1 MKNKQKM
8 SSQQDSPSFVD
19 ALKTIKLE
27 DFKEVNKIP
36 CSRNALLYGMAAG
49 VTIGAIRFMSK
60 RKLLRTWNKT
70 EILNN
75 RFSA

>member
-1 MKNKQKM
+1 MS

-27 DFKEVNKIP
+27 DFKDINKIP

-49 VTIGAIRFMSK
+49 VAMGAIRFMSK
-60 RKLLRTWNKT
+60 RKHIKKNFFFTHNLKMGDV
-70 EILNN
+70 
-75 RFSA
+75 